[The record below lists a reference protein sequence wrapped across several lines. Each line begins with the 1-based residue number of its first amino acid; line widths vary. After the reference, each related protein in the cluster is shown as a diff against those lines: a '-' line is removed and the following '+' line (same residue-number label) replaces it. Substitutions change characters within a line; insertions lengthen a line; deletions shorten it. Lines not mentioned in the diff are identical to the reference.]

1 LIACAKCSGVII
13 LAGNVDLAPSD
24 TVGIIARSACMSTAA
39 LDLLGLCGV
48 QLKSPTAFLTDAM
61 AADTQ
66 RANVK
71 YIERTAD
78 NMKVTTHL

>member
-1 LIACAKCSGVII
+1 
-13 LAGNVDLAPSD
+13 
-24 TVGIIARSACMSTAA
+24 MSTAA
-39 LDLLGLCGV
+39 LYLLGLCRV